1 MLSLWHA
8 VVTLPKWLLFF
19 FFFLLGVFDWPLCLA
34 LPVVAVAVAAAVVAA
49 VAAAVAAVHLLFVFS
64 M

>member
-19 FFFLLGVFDWPLCLA
+19 FFFLLAVFDWPLCLA
-34 LPVVAVAVAAAVVAA
+34 LPVVA
-49 VAAAVAAVHLLFVFS
+49 AAVAAVHLLLFICCFVFS